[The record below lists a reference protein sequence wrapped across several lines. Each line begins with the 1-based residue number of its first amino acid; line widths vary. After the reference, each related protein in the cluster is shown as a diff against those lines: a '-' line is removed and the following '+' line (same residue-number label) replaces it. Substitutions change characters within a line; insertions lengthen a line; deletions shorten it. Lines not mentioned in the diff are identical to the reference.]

1 MNPQVPPSPGQGFPK
16 SVPLPGANPG
26 ANPGPA
32 YKPATGQV
40 PFADSPPITSK
51 IPTSGTN
58 PLTGTNPLN
67 QATANSLLQVQVGG
81 RLGKYVILSELGRG
95 GMAVVFK
102 AHQPDLDR
110 LVAIKVLFGTV
121 LQQRFVERFQAE
133 ARSVAK
139 MNHPNVIR
147 IFEVGEQNG
156 VHYLAM
162 EYIQGMDLLV
172 FLHEKKPSFNEVV
185 EIVNQVSEALAYCHR
200 QGIIHRDLK
209 PTNILMRGTTPI
221 VIDFGL
227 AKAVDPNLNI
237 TLTLSGE
244 VVGSPAYMSPEQAM
258 GQSVGTLSDICSVGI
273 IMYELI
279 SFKNPYLDP
288 RSLHQTAL
296 NAIKAEPVPLRYL
309 SPWLDSDFAAIVTTS
324 MAKEQRD
331 RYQSIELLLKDLYS
345 YRNGL
350 PIMAKPPSTL
360 NLAWRFVKA
369 NPILYLGAG
378 FLLFMTVVVFGF
390 LSMQEE
396 SKKAPWGIVQEE
408 PFNNTDSSLKFL
420 SFDRVNGL
428 WMPSESWKVARGR
441 LEGFSSG
448 QSFAVANQEFFGDL
462 KIEFTVKGLNGS
474 NNDFNAFLFGA
485 TPDDAFRFSLG
496 EWGTSV
502 ANIEYGKTARYAFNT
517 APVKLN
523 GGIVYKVT
531 IEKEDNVIQLF
542 LNDML
547 LVRKYY
553 TLPIKVERSSKF
565 GFYTWNSS
573 LAIDDLRI
581 YKKAVA
587 LSAKPTVVADAYLE
601 EGFITNSIPAYKH
614 VIEAYPNKSIS
625 YEAHM
630 KMGESFMVL
639 KNYPG
644 AIQNLTLA
652 ASNSRDPKVI
662 PEALFQLAQCY
673 FDLGKSASGYEKLK
687 LLPSGFPESDFNN
700 VVAQSRI
707 EAVYQCL
714 NSGESLDLC
723 ATRMIDEFRFL
734 IQFEDARR
742 LSFGRF
748 YTDLSEI
755 FRRLGQA
762 APMQNA
768 QHLLTYY
775 QESDEII
782 CTLRLILAKYYLG
795 VRDHARADL
804 MLQSAPQGENVAR
817 ELKAE
822 KDFLTAEIAFMD
834 GKNSQ
839 AADLYDRTYRQYNSV
854 NGMAFK
860 CILHSM
866 VIKTVADIPVL
877 PLDRKLYLNEA
888 ASRKERMQMAYL
900 ADKITEDYFRR
911 GVPAGFGP
919 PESLEDLLVQF
930 LKVGTTEGAAR
941 AAAYLEDG
949 LSRFP
954 SSTFEFRYLQY
965 LLKRYKEEKRV

>member
-1 MNPQVPPSPGQGFPK
+1 MNPQAPPPPPINPK
-16 SVPLPGANPG
+16 SNP
-26 ANPGPA
+26 P
-32 YKPATGQV
+32 TG
-40 PFADSPPITSK
+40 S
-51 IPTSGTN
+51 IPVSGLVSQSGTN

-67 QATANSLLQVQVGG
+67 TATASSLLQVQVGG

-156 VHYLAM
+156 VHYLVM
-162 EYIQGMDLLV
+162 EYIQGMDLLA

-227 AKAVDPNLNI
+227 AKAVDPNLNV

-258 GQSVGTLSDICSVGI
+258 GQSVGTHSDICAVGI

-296 NAIKAEPVPLRYL
+296 NAIKAEPVPLRHL
-309 SPWLDSDFAAIVTTS
+309 SPWLDSDFAAIVTTC
-324 MAKEQRD
+324 MAKEIKD

-350 PIMAKPPSTL
+350 PIMAKPPSAL

-378 FLLFMTVVVFGF
+378 FLLVMTAIVFGF
-390 LSMQEE
+390 LSVQEE
-396 SKKAPWGIVQEE
+396 SKKAPWGLVQEE
-408 PFNNTDSSLKFL
+408 LFNKTDSSLKFL
-420 SFDRVNGL
+420 SFDRMNGA
-428 WMPSESWKVARGR
+428 WVPSESWKVARGR
-441 LEGFSSG
+441 LEAFSSG

-502 ANIEYGKTARYAFNT
+502 ANIEYGKTARYSFNT
-517 APVKLN
+517 EPVKLN

-531 IEKEDNVIQLF
+531 IEKEDNVLQLF
-542 LNDML
+542 LDDVL

-553 TLPIKVERSSKF
+553 TLPVKVERSSKF

-573 LAIDDLRI
+573 LAIDDLRV

-625 YEAHM
+625 FEARM

-639 KNYPG
+639 KNYQG

-652 ASNSRDPKVI
+652 ASNSKDPKII

-673 FDLGKSASGYEKLK
+673 FYLGKAGSGYDKLK
-687 LLPSGFPESDFNN
+687 LLPANYPESDFNN
-700 VVAQSRI
+700 MVVQSRV

-714 NSGESLDLC
+714 NSGENIDLC
-723 ATRMIDEFRFL
+723 AARMIDEFRFL
-734 IQFEDARR
+734 IQAEDARR
-742 LSFGRF
+742 NTFGEF
-748 YTDLSEI
+748 YTDMAEI
-755 FRRLGQA
+755 FRRLGQP

-768 QHLLTYY
+768 QHLLTYF
-775 QESDEII
+775 QESDGII
-782 CTLRLILAKYYLG
+782 CSLRLILARYYLG
-795 VRDHARADL
+795 VRDPARANF
-804 MLQSAPQGENVAR
+804 MVQSAPQGDNVDR
-817 ELKAE
+817 GLKAE
-822 KDFLTAEIAFMD
+822 KDFLTAQMAFLE

-839 AADLYDRTYRQYNSV
+839 AAELYGRTYRQFNSV

-866 VIKTVADIPVL
+866 VIKSIADIPVL
-877 PLDRKLYLNEA
+877 PADRKLYLNGA

-900 ADKITEDYFRR
+900 ADKIPEDYFRR

-919 PESLEDLLVQF
+919 PESLEDMLVYF
-930 LKVGTTEGAAR
+930 LKVDSTEGPYK
-941 AAAYLEDG
+941 AAAYLEAG
-949 LSRFP
+949 LARFP
-954 SSTFEFRYLQY
+954 ASTFEYRYLEF
-965 LLKRYKEEKRV
+965 LLKRYREEKRV

>member
-1 MNPQVPPSPGQGFPK
+1 MNPLPPQPPPFNPRS
-16 SVPLPGANPG
+16 NPG
-26 ANPGPA
+26 AGAVPGSPAAGPGQAYPSAVPPPA
-32 YKPATGQV
+32 YPGTGSQ
-40 PFADSPPITSK
+40 
-51 IPTSGTN
+51 SGSN
-58 PLTGTNPLN
+58 PLTA
-67 QATANSLLQVQVGG
+67 ATANALLQVQVGG

-110 LVAIKVLFGTV
+110 LVAIKVLFGSV
-121 LQQRFVERFQAE
+121 LQKRFIDRFQAE

-156 VHYLAM
+156 VHYLVM
-162 EYIQGMDLLV
+162 EYIQGMDLLA

-185 EIVNQVSEALAYCHR
+185 EIVNQICEALAYCHR

-221 VIDFGL
+221 LIDFGL
-227 AKAVDPNLNI
+227 AKAVDPNLNVE
-237 TLTLSGE
+237 LTLSGE
-244 VVGSPAYMSPEQAM
+244 VVGSPAYMSPEQAQ
-258 GQSVGTLSDICSVGI
+258 GQPVGILSDICSVGI

-309 SPWLDSDFAAIVTTS
+309 TPWLDADFAAIVTS
-324 MAKEQRD
+324 CMSKDLND
-331 RYQSIELLLKDLYS
+331 RYQSIEMLLKDLYS

-360 NLAWRFVKA
+360 NLAWRFIKA

-378 FLLFMTVVVFGF
+378 FLLAASGIVFAF
-390 LSMQEE
+390 ISLQEE
-396 SKKAPWGIVQEE
+396 SKKAPWGLVQEE
-408 PFNNTDSSLKFL
+408 TFNRSDSSLKFL
-420 SFDRVNGL
+420 SFDRVNGA
-428 WMPSESWKVARGR
+428 WAPSESWKVARGR
-441 LEGFSSG
+441 LEAFSSG

-496 EWGTSV
+496 EWGSSR
-502 ANIEYGKTARYAFNT
+502 ANIEFGKTARYAFNS
-517 APVKLN
+517 APVQLN
-523 GGIVYKVT
+523 GGVTYKVT
-531 IEKEDNVIQLF
+531 IEKEDNLLQLF
-542 LNDML
+542 LNDQL

-553 TLPIKVERSSKF
+553 TLPVKVERSSKF

-614 VIEAYPNKSIS
+614 VIEAYPGKGIS

-639 KNYPG
+639 KNYPA
-644 AIQNLTLA
+644 AIQNLTMA
-652 ASNSRDPKVI
+652 ASNSKDAKVI

-673 FDLGKSASGYEKLK
+673 FDLGKAASGYDKLK
-687 LLPSGFPESDFNN
+687 LLPANYPESDFNDM
-700 VVAQSRI
+700 VVQSRV
-707 EAVYQCL
+707 EAVYDCL
-714 NSGESLDLC
+714 NRGENPELCSG
-723 ATRMIDEFRFL
+723 RMIDEFRFL
-734 IQFEDARR
+734 IETEDMRR
-742 LSFGRF
+742 QGFGR
-748 YTDLSEI
+748 YYVEVAEI
-755 FRRLGQA
+755 FRRLGQVG
-762 APMQNA
+762 PMQNA

-782 CTLRLILAKYYLG
+782 SALRLILAKYYVG
-795 VRDHARADL
+795 ARDLARAGA
-804 MLQSAPQGENVAR
+804 MLQAAPQGDKVGR

-822 KDFLTAEIAFMD
+822 KDFLAGELAFLD
-834 GKNSQ
+834 GKNSM
-839 AADLYDRTYRQYNSV
+839 AAELYDRTYRQFNSV

-860 CILHSM
+860 CMLHSM
-866 VIKTVADIPVL
+866 VIKALVDIPVL
-877 PLDRKLYLNEA
+877 PVDRKLYLNEA
-888 ASRKERMQMAYL
+888 ASRKERMQLAYL
-900 ADKITEDYFRR
+900 LDKSPQAFPGPD
-911 GVPAGFGP
+911 VPVLSGP
-919 PESLEDLLVQF
+919 AESLEDALVRF
-930 LKVGTTEGAAR
+930 LKVEGAEGPAKGAASLEAALAR
-941 AAAYLEDG
+941 FPRMTFEYRYLE
-949 LSRFP
+949 F
-954 SSTFEFRYLQY
+954 
-965 LLKRYKEEKRV
+965 LLKRYREEKRV

>member
-1 MNPQVPPSPGQGFPK
+1 MNPQAPQPPPINPK
-16 SVPLPGANPG
+16 SSLPTGSPAAN
-26 ANPGPA
+26 
-32 YKPATGQV
+32 
-40 PFADSPPITSK
+40 S
-51 IPTSGTN
+51 IPTSGPN
-58 PLTGTNPLN
+58 PLTETDSLT

-121 LQQRFVERFQAE
+121 LQKRFVERFQVE

-139 MNHPNVIR
+139 LNHPNVIR

-156 VHYLAM
+156 VHYLVM
-162 EYIQGMDLLV
+162 EYIQGMDLLA
-172 FLHEKKPSFNEVV
+172 FLHEKKPSFSEVV
-185 EIVNQVSEALAYCHR
+185 EIVNQIAEALAYCHR

-227 AKAVDPNLNI
+227 AKAVDPNLNV

-258 GQSVGTLSDICSVGI
+258 GHSVGTHSDICSVGI

-279 SFKNPYLDP
+279 SFKNPFLDP

-296 NAIKAEPVPLRYL
+296 NAIRAEPVPLRYL
-309 SPWLDSDFAAIVTTS
+309 SPWLDLDFAAIVQVC
-324 MAKEQRD
+324 MAKDIKD

-350 PIMAKPPSTL
+350 PIMAKPPSAI

-369 NPILYLGAG
+369 NPILYLGAS
-378 FLLFMTVVVFGF
+378 FLLVMTGIVFGF
-390 LSMQEE
+390 LSVQEE
-396 SKKAPWGIVQEE
+396 SKKAPWGLVQEE
-408 PFNNTDSSLKFL
+408 TFNKTDSSLKFL
-420 SFDRVNGL
+420 SFDRVDGS
-428 WMPSESWKVARGR
+428 WVPSESWKVARGR
-441 LEGFSSG
+441 LESFSSG
-448 QSFAVANQEFFGDL
+448 QSFTVANQEFFGDL
-462 KIEFTVKGLNGS
+462 KIEFSVKGLNGS

-496 EWGTSV
+496 EWGTSM

-523 GGIVYKVT
+523 GGVVYKVT
-531 IEKEDNVIQLF
+531 IEKEDNVVQLS
-542 LNDML
+542 LNDVL

-614 VIEAYPNKSIS
+614 VIETYPGKSIS

-639 KNYPG
+639 KNYVG

-652 ASNSRDPKVI
+652 ASNSKDPKII
-662 PEALFQLAQCY
+662 PEALYQLAQCY
-673 FDLGKSASGYEKLK
+673 FDLGKASSGYDKLK
-687 LLPSGFPESDFNN
+687 LLSAAYPESDFNN
-700 VVAQSRI
+700 MVIQSRI
-707 EAVYQCL
+707 EAIYQCL
-714 NSGESLDLC
+714 NAGENTDLC
-723 ATRMIDEFRFL
+723 AARMIDEFRFL

-742 LSFGRF
+742 LTFGHF
-748 YTDLSEI
+748 YADMAEI
-755 FRRLGQA
+755 FRRLGQH

-768 QHLLTYY
+768 QHLLTYF
-775 QESDEII
+775 QENDPIL
-782 CTLRLILAKYYLG
+782 CALRLILARYYLG
-795 VRDHARADL
+795 VKDQARANF
-804 MLQSAPQGENVAR
+804 MLQAVPHGDNVGR

-822 KDFLTAEIAFMD
+822 VAFLTAQMAFLE
-834 GKNSQ
+834 GKNAN
-839 AADLYDRTYRQYNSV
+839 AADLYDRTYRQFNSV

-866 VIKTVADIPVL
+866 VIKSIVDIPVL
-877 PLDRKLYLNEA
+877 SVDPKLYLNQA

-900 ADKITEDYFRR
+900 ADKIPEDYFRR

-919 PESLEDLLVQF
+919 PESLEDMLVYF
-930 LKVGTTEGAAR
+930 LKVNATEGNGK
-941 AAAYLEDG
+941 AAAYLEAG
-949 LSRFP
+949 LKRYP
-954 SSTFEFRYLQY
+954 HSTFEYRYMAF
-965 LLKRYKEEKRV
+965 LLKRYKEEKRI

>member
-1 MNPQVPPSPGQGFPK
+1 VGN
-16 SVPLPGANPG
+16 
-26 ANPGPA
+26 
-32 YKPATGQV
+32 PATGAV
-40 PFADSPPITSK
+40 PLVGS
-51 IPTSGTN
+51 SG
-58 PLTGTNPLN
+58 PGAAFPSSGSAPLN
-67 QATANSLLQVQVGG
+67 AATANSLLQVQVGG

-121 LQQRFVERFQAE
+121 LQQRFIERFQAE

-156 VHYLAM
+156 VHYLVM
-162 EYIQGMDLLV
+162 EYIQGMDLLA
-172 FLHEKKPSFNEVV
+172 FLHERKPSFNEVV
-185 EIVNQVSEALAYCHR
+185 EIVNQICEALAYCHR

-209 PTNILMRGTTPI
+209 PTNILMRGNTPI

-227 AKAVDPNLNI
+227 AKAVDPNLNVE
-237 TLTLSGE
+237 LTLSGE
-244 VVGSPAYMSPEQAM
+244 VVGSPAYMSPEQAQ
-258 GQSVGTLSDICSVGI
+258 GQAVGTLSDICSVGI

-309 SPWLDSDFAAIVTTS
+309 TPWLDADFAAIVSTC
-324 MAKEQRD
+324 MAKEPKD

-350 PIMAKPPSTL
+350 PIMAKPPSAL
-360 NLAWRFVKA
+360 NLAWRFIKA

-378 FLLFMTVVVFGF
+378 FLLATAGIVFAF
-390 LSMQEE
+390 VSLQEE
-396 SKKAPWGIVQEE
+396 NKKAPWGLVQEE
-408 PFNNTDSSLKFL
+408 TFNKTDSSLKFL
-420 SFDRVNGL
+420 SFDRVNGA

-441 LEGFSSG
+441 LEAFSSG

-496 EWGTSV
+496 EWGSSQ
-502 ANIEYGKTARYAFNT
+502 ANIEFGKTARFAFNT
-517 APVKLN
+517 APIKLN

-531 IEKEDNVIQLF
+531 IEKEDNVLQLF
-542 LNDML
+542 LNDQL
-547 LVRKYY
+547 LVRKFY
-553 TLPIKVERSSKF
+553 TLPVKVERSSKF

-614 VIEAYPNKSIS
+614 VIEAYPNRGIS

-639 KNYPG
+639 KNYG
-644 AIQNLTLA
+644 AAIQNLTLA
-652 ASNSRDPKVI
+652 ASNSKDPRVI

-673 FDLGKSASGYEKLK
+673 FDLGKAASGYDKLK
-687 LLPSGFPESDFNN
+687 LLPANYPESDFND
-700 VVAQSRI
+700 VVVQSRV
-707 EAVYQCL
+707 EAVYECL
-714 NSGESLDLC
+714 NKGENPEQC
-723 ATRMIDEFRFL
+723 AGRMIDEFRFL
-734 IQFEDARR
+734 IETEDMRR
-742 LSFGRF
+742 QSFGLL
-748 YTDLSEI
+748 YADMAEI
-755 FRRLGQA
+755 FRRLGQP

-768 QHLLTYY
+768 QHLLTYF
-775 QESDEII
+775 QENDEII
-782 CTLRLILAKYYLG
+782 CALRLILARYYMG
-795 VRDHARADL
+795 VRDPAKASF
-804 MLQSAPQGENVAR
+804 MVQSAPEGTNVGR
-817 ELKAE
+817 DLKAE
-822 KDFLTAEIAFMD
+822 KDFLTAQLAFLD
-834 GKNSQ
+834 GKNSM
-839 AADLYDRTYRQYNSV
+839 AAELYDRTYRQYNSV

-860 CILHSM
+860 CMLHSM
-866 VIKTVADIPVL
+866 VIKALVDIPVL
-877 PLDRKLYLNEA
+877 PVDRKLYLNEA
-888 ASRKERMQMAYL
+888 ASRKERMQLAYL
-900 ADKITEDYFRR
+900 LDKAPEDYFHH
-911 GVPAGFGP
+911 GVPVSSGA
-919 PESLEDLLVQF
+919 PESLEDALVQF
-930 LKVGTTEGAAR
+930 LKLDGAEGPAK
-941 AAAYLEDG
+941 AAAYLEAA
-949 LSRFP
+949 LPRFP
-954 SSTFEFRYLQY
+954 QPTFEYRYLEF